1 MGSNGTEFNLSLFK
15 KMRQTEELLEASDGR
30 ELEREL
36 ISLFETTYRLEYEL
50 ELAVRLRDE

>member
-1 MGSNGTEFNLSLFK
+1 
-15 KMRQTEELLEASDGR
+15 MRQTEELLEASDGR